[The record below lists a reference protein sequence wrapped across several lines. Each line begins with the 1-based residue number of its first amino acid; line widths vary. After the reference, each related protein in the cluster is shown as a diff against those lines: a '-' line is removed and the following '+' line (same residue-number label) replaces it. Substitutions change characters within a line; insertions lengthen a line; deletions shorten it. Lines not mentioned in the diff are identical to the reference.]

1 MQFSELKNVDLRRAW
16 PNEARDFTPW
26 LSDNLELLSR
36 TIGIQ
41 LNLEGVEVAVEQF
54 AADIL
59 ARNQADDS
67 PVLIENQLQDTD
79 HTHLGQILTYLAG
92 LEAKTIIWIARGFQQ
107 AHLSAIRWLNEN
119 TLEPFSFFAV
129 RVRVV
134 QIGDDDS
141 SPVAPLLEVLE
152 RPIDWDRNI
161 RKYAT
166 ETNEHTDLLR
176 QFRREFWRFY
186 KEKYPDDIQL
196 SPEFKDSNVYHHIAG
211 LTVSQCLAQKSV
223 GVYIQRT
230 SGDDPERERAI
241 DRYEEVLSREN
252 GGGQGPVHRLG
263 VDSNDRE
270 QWPEMVDWLHN
281 ALLIFRRV
289 LTESTPEVEANKDT

>member
-1 MQFSELKNVDLRRAW
+1 MQFGELRNVDLRRAW
-16 PNEARDFTPW
+16 PNEAHDFTPW
-26 LSDNLELLSR
+26 LSENLERLSR
-36 TIGIQ
+36 IIGIQ
-41 LNLEGVEVAVEQF
+41 LDLEDVEVAVEQF

-119 TLEPFSFFAV
+119 TLGPFSFFAV

-141 SPVAPLLEVLE
+141 SPVAPLFEVLE
-152 RPIDWDRNI
+152 RPIDWDRKI

-166 ETNEHTDLLR
+166 ETSEHTELLR
-176 QFRREFWRFY
+176 QFRRDFWRSY
-186 KEKYPDDIQL
+186 KERYPDDIEL
-196 SPEFKDSNVYHHIAG
+196 RPEFKNSNIYHEIAG
-211 LTVSQCLAQKSV
+211 VTVSQYLAQKSV
-223 GVYIQRT
+223 GVFIQRT
-230 SGDDPERERAI
+230 SAEDQERVRQIEK
-241 DRYEEVLSREN
+241 YEEALST
-252 GGGQGPVHRLG
+252 QGVVDRWD
-263 VDSNDRE
+263 VDSNNRDK
-270 QWPEMVDWLHN
+270 WPEMVDWLHN
-281 ALLIFRRV
+281 TLLNFRRV
-289 LTESTPEVEANKDT
+289 LTESGPDVESNEDT